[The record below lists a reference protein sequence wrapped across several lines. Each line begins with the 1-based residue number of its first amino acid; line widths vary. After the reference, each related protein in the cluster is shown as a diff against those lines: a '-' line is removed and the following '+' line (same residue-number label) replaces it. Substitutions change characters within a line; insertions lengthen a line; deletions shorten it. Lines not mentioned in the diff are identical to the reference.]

1 MKKLPQIS
9 EAEYEVMKAVW
20 RQSPAG
26 TNEIVERILPV
37 TDWQPNTVH
46 TLLKR
51 LVKKGVLDSRKRGR
65 MFEYFPL
72 ISEEE
77 YLGQKSKS
85 FLEQYFGGSI
95 MPLFAS
101 YLEDEDVSGE
111 ELEELRAILDR
122 RKGQEADR

>member
-26 TNEIVERILPV
+26 TNEIVERVLPV

-51 LVKKGVLDSRKRGR
+51 LVKKGVLDYRKRGR

-85 FLEQYFGGSI
+85 FLE
-95 MPLFAS
+95 
-101 YLEDEDVSGE
+101 
-111 ELEELRAILDR
+111 
-122 RKGQEADR
+122 